1 MLVCKSSRLYDVTGH
16 VNARPISPIC
26 DSELVVL
33 EFMSHFKLYA
43 ILSALNFFE
52 AKGIHLAIYFNVKS
66 VKLLRREGPFKEH
79 I

>member
-1 MLVCKSSRLYDVTGH
+1 MIVTGY
-16 VNARPISPIC
+16 VNARPISPVC

-43 ILSALNFFE
+43 ILSAQNFFE
-52 AKGIHLAIYFNVKS
+52 AIYFKGKS
-66 VKLLRREGPFKEH
+66 LALLRREGPFRGH

>member
-1 MLVCKSSRLYDVTGH
+1 MIVTGY

-26 DSELVVL
+26 DSVLVVL
-33 EFMSHFKLYA
+33 EFMSNFKLYA
-43 ILSALNFFE
+43 ILSAHNFFE

-66 VKLLRREGPFKEH
+66 VALLRREGPFKGH